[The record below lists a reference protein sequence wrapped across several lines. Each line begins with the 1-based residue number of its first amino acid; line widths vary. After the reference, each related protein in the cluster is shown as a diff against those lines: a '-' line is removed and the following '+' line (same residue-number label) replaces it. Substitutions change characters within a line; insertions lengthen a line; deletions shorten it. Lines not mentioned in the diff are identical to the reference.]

1 MNRPNASRRIIVN
14 AIKAIVKDRRIAL
27 NVPDDW
33 PEGTEVKILPVGLY
47 HPDDDEEVMTDE
59 EIAQTLA
66 AMDLVEPFEMTD
78 EEIAALAADRKA
90 HKEWEKA
97 HFDEHAEHLRRM
109 WE

>member
-1 MNRPNASRRIIVN
+1 VN

-27 NVPDDW
+27 DVPEDW
-33 PEGTEVKILPVGLY
+33 PEGTEVKILPVGLWR
-47 HPDDDEEVMTDE
+47 PDDEAEIMTDE

-66 AMDLVEPFEMTD
+66 AMDMVEPFEMTD
-78 EEIAALAADRKA
+78 EEVAALEAERKA

-97 HFDEHAEHLRRM
+97 HFNEHAERLRRM